1 MLENSREEVENL
13 CIILRK
19 FGSKVL
25 RPSEDHVGKI
35 YSNPYWHSIG
45 DIVYNAR
52 DLVLIVG
59 KKVPIWV
66 GIPLKTPVDVS
77 IDTPFGKF
85 VADQMA
91 PLSELLNG
99 LTVGVR
105 FFITWS
111 GNKFTGSV

>member
-45 DIVYNAR
+45 DIVYNAKE
-52 DLVLIVG
+52 I
-59 KKVPIWV
+59 
-66 GIPLKTPVDVS
+66 
-77 IDTPFGKF
+77 
-85 VADQMA
+85 
-91 PLSELLNG
+91 
-99 LTVGVR
+99 
-105 FFITWS
+105 
-111 GNKFTGSV
+111 